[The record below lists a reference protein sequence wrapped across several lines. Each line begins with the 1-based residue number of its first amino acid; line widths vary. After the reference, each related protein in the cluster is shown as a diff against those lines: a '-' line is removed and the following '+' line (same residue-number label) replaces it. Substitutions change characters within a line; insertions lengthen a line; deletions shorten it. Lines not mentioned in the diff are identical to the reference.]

1 MADSEN
7 FTADTEYVK
16 MTSRSPTPNG
26 NSDPP
31 AYQSQVPNRYRKRTT
46 EDDPERE
53 REAAREERRTKAR
66 ETRRTRR
73 TVRLKEAEQQG
84 EQQQVK
90 LKPQDSE
97 THLKVE
103 VSSESDASSVDEN
116 YDVSSLAESIE
127 EELT

>member
-1 MADSEN
+1 MADSET
-7 FTADTEYVK
+7 FTADTEYAK
-16 MTSRSPTPNG
+16 MSSRSPTPNG

-31 AYQSQVPNRYRKRTT
+31 SYKSLVPTRYQKRVT

-53 REAAREERRTKAR
+53 TAREERWAKAR

-73 TVRLKEAEQQG
+73 TVRLQQAEQQ
-84 EQQQVK
+84 EEKPQVK
-90 LKPQDSE
+90 LQPRNSE
-97 THLKVE
+97 THLKLE

-116 YDVSSLAESIE
+116 YDVASLAESID

>member
-1 MADSEN
+1 MADSET

-16 MTSRSPTPNG
+16 MSSRSPTPNG

-31 AYQSQVPNRYRKRTT
+31 SYKSLVPTRYQKRVT
-46 EDDPERE
+46 EDDPDSE
-53 REAAREERRTKAR
+53 REAAREERRAKAR

-73 TVRLKEAEQQG
+73 TVRLQQAEQQ
-84 EQQQVK
+84 EEKPQVK
-90 LKPQDSE
+90 LQPRNSE
-97 THLKVE
+97 THLKLE

-116 YDVSSLAESIE
+116 YDVASLAESID